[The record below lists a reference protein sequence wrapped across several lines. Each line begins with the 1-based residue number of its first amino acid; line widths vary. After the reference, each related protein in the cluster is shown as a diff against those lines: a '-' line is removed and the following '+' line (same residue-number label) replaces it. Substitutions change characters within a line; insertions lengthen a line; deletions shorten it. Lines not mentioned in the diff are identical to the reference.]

1 MEYNVFLFVAVL
13 FNIFHFIMQ
22 EQPTKQDNDA
32 EEQYLRQFTDA
43 LRGAILAN
51 ISDVG
56 KDSSLSSL
64 DMYRLF
70 KKSEL
75 SVQ

>member
-32 EEQYLRQFTDA
+32 EE
-43 LRGAILAN
+43 
-51 ISDVG
+51 
-56 KDSSLSSL
+56 
-64 DMYRLF
+64 
-70 KKSEL
+70 
-75 SVQ
+75 